1 MRLLKDL
8 ATIIAN
14 KVEFTN
20 LEQNEDTSLGMVIE
34 TILMGRDKGRRDR
47 FIKQFELTDEEVKL
61 LEANTLYFYE

>member
-34 TILMGRDKGRRDR
+34 TILMGRNKGRRDR